1 MSLFKG
7 AKEIRYSIV
16 IPTYKRPDVL
26 EQCLES
32 IATLSYPMEKI
43 EVIVVDNGEEDHA
56 AQISD
61 RFANRMNIR
70 HFVNE
75 RNLGPGGSLNKGL
88 ALSKGDLVAIS
99 NDDVILP
106 PEVLRR
112 ADMVFADTSIGCLGF
127 RAIENG
133 YHDDGGG
140 IGEISLVG
148 NVSGNFSRMTD
159 EIVDVEHIYGF
170 FYVVSRQSLDA
181 TGLFDTVLLAKPYAS
196 GNRIET
202 DQCLSIRQSGYRV
215 VYDGTVGIIHQAK
228 PRLDIAERS
237 LKWRLNDIRNTA
249 YLFLKHYGFAG
260 KKFLAT
266 RYWLLHDLGIISL
279 IKQPTRYNF
288 DYFMVGLRGRLSA
301 LWHWAQFCLLGN
313 KKISQREGEAQ

>member
-1 MSLFKG
+1 MG
-7 AKEIRYSIV
+7 TKEIRYSFV

-32 IATLSYPMEKI
+32 IASLSYPMEKI
-43 EVIVVDNGEEDHA
+43 EVIVVDNGGDDHSRW
-56 AQISD
+56 ISE
-61 RFANRMNIR
+61 RFAQRMNIR

-88 ALSKGDLVAIS
+88 EVSQGDLVVIS

-112 ADMVFADTSIGCLGF
+112 ADMVFVDPSIGCLGF

-133 YHDDGGG
+133 YHDDGRG
-140 IGEISLVG
+140 IGEIGLVG

-170 FYVVSRQSLDA
+170 FYVVSRQALDA

-249 YLFLKHYGFAG
+249 YLFLKHYGF
-260 KKFLAT
+260 FPHSFIL
-266 RYWLLHDLGIISL
+266 
-279 IKQPTRYNF
+279 P
-288 DYFMVGLRGRLSA
+288 
-301 LWHWAQFCLLGN
+301 
-313 KKISQREGEAQ
+313 